1 VSYLLFALLLLRMPA
16 TRQPGM
22 TVTETETRYRLIDSV
37 RLLLR
42 NPILL
47 STTLMFMLFNLGF
60 GAVMVW
66 LPILADQT
74 FGGGAALFGTLLGAL
89 ALGEL
94 VSSTLV
100 GMLDLRLPLGR
111 LICVAQVCSGIAL
124 GALAFQLS
132 APVAL
137 VSLTLLGFFS
147 APLTIWAQT
156 LRMQIIPANLRGRSF
171 ALLRMLMQSAFPLGG
186 MVGGFALPLL
196 ALPLVVGLSA
206 GVIGLPGVAGAR
218 VRALWHSSD
227 GAAASA

>member
-1 VSYLLFALLLLRMPA
+1 M
-16 TRQPGM
+16 
-22 TVTETETRYRLIDSV
+22 DSV
-37 RLLLR
+37 RLLR
-42 NPILL
+42 RDPILL
-47 STTLMFMLFNLGF
+47 STTAMFMLFNLGF
-60 GAVMVW
+60 GAVLVW

-74 FGGGAALFGTLLGAL
+74 FGGGAVLYGTLLGAL

-94 VSSTLV
+94 VSSTLA

-111 LICVAQVCSGIAL
+111 LICLAQLCSGMAL
-124 GALAFQLS
+124 GALAFDVS

-156 LRMQIIPANLRGRSF
+156 LRMQIIPASLRGRTF
-171 ALLRMLMQSAFPLGG
+171 ALLRMLMQGAFPLGG
-186 MVGGFALPLL
+186 MIGGFVLPLV
-196 ALPLVVGLSA
+196 ALPLVIGLSA

-227 GAAASA
+227 GAVTSS